1 MDMELT
7 PEQQALR
14 NEAWTFARQEV
25 APSLSAREGDRKW
38 DPELLLRMGRDGL
51 LGTWFPK
58 DVGGRGLGALETLLM
73 MEAFAEGG
81 ADVGLAMA
89 WAAHSLLAAAP
100 ILRFGDDLQ
109 KKRFLPKM
117 ASGEWLFAFPLCELE
132 AGLNPANVGFKAVRN
147 GEEWLL
153 SGSKTC
159 VVNGPVATHALVTAV
174 TDPST
179 KPAKTTAFMLD
190 LRSPGVRVAP
200 STSFPVRTCSVGDV
214 DCQEVKVPVHARVG
228 SEHEAHLQVL
238 PFIGNVERTMG
249 TAPWLGIMNDLL
261 TRSLA
266 HVKAGTV
273 MGQPAVE
280 SQAIRRRL
288 FEMRL
293 RVEQARTLVYRTA
306 APFHKGG
313 SPSVVDAAAA
323 KMYVMDTT
331 TEVAREAVAI
341 HGIKLDPAVE
351 RAYRLSMVP
360 SILSGGRELLQ
371 TIIAATLLRIG

>member
-1 MDMELT
+1 MDLELT

-51 LGTWFPK
+51 LGSWFPK
-58 DVGGRGLGALETLLM
+58 DAGGRGLGALETLM
-73 MEAFAEGG
+73 MVEAFAEGS
-81 ADVGLAMA
+81 ADVGLSMA
-89 WAAHSLLAAAP
+89 WAAHSLLAASP

-117 ASGEWLFAFPLCELE
+117 ASGEWLFGFPLSEFE
-132 AGLNPANVGFKAVRN
+132 AGLNPANAGFKAVRN

-153 SGSKTC
+153 SGSKSC
-159 VVNGPVATHALVTAV
+159 VMNGPVATHALVTAI

-179 KPAKTTAFMLD
+179 RPAKTTAFLLD
-190 LRSPGVRVAP
+190 LRSPGVRVTP
-200 STSFPVRTCSVGDV
+200 STSFPVRTCSVGDL
-214 DCQEVKVPVHARVG
+214 DCQEVKVPGHARIG
-228 SEHEAHLQVL
+228 PDNEAHVVVL
-238 PFIGNVERTMG
+238 PLIGNVERTLG
-249 TAPWLGIMNDLL
+249 TAPWLGIMVDLL
-261 TRSLA
+261 TRSVA
-266 HVKAGTV
+266 YIKGGSV

-306 APFHKGG
+306 VPLHKGS

-331 TEVAREAVAI
+331 AEIAREAVAI
-341 HGIKLDPAVE
+341 HGIKLDPFVE

-371 TIIAATLLRIG
+371 TIIAASLLRIG